1 MDGKDLRILWFANTP
16 GLSQHYFNST
26 SIAGGW
32 LSSLQAE
39 IEKSGRCKLGY
50 VFYSDKKIE
59 PFEFNGTS
67 YFPVQRKAYHKGKR
81 LAYRLA
87 GKTEYDENVGNF
99 LHIIKVFKPDIIN
112 VHGTENSFGLI
123 VNHITSIPVITTIQ
137 GNLTVYAKKYFS
149 GIKLPGIFSQL
160 MAGSPF
166 FNLDFNQF
174 VKRSKIEREI
184 LKKSK
189 YIFGRTDWDR
199 RICSVLAPNATYFHM
214 GEIMRPK
221 FYEAKWQPL
230 NNPSPVFFT
239 TSSNSFYKGF
249 ETLVETA
256 SLLVKNNFS
265 FNWLVAGLSENDP
278 LIKLIKKNAGIK
290 SLEDIHIKLL
300 GKLEEEELTNKM
312 IAADIYVQV
321 SHIENSPNSICEAML
336 LGMPVIASFAGG
348 TSSLLK
354 DKETGILIQD
364 GDPFVLAG
372 GLIEMVK
379 SPENNIRMAA
389 EAYCAAHRRHNKEEI
404 VSHLLATYITIIK
417 NHQAQ

>member
-16 GLSQHYFNST
+16 GLSQHYFNSKST
-26 SIAGGW
+26 AGGW

-81 LAYRLA
+81 LLYRLA

-99 LHIIKVFKPDIIN
+99 LNIIKIFKPDIIN

-123 VNHITSIPVITTIQ
+123 VNHIADIPVVTTIQ

-174 VKRSKIEREI
+174 VKRSKTEREI

-199 RICSVLAPNATYFHM
+199 RICRVLAPDASYFHIE
-214 GEIMRPK
+214 EIMRPK
-221 FYEAKWQPL
+221 FYEVKWQPL

-249 ETLVETA
+249 ETLIDSA
-256 SLLVKNNFS
+256 SLLTKNNFP
-265 FNWLVAGLSENDP
+265 FTWMVAGLNENDA
-278 LIKLIKKNAGIK
+278 LVQLIKKTRRINK
-290 SLEDIHIKLL
+290 LEDIHVKLL
-300 GKLEEEELTNKM
+300 GELAEEELTDKM
-312 IAADIYVQV
+312 IGADIYVQV

-336 LGMPVIASFAGG
+336 LGMPIIASFAGG

-354 DKETGILIQD
+354 DKETGVLVQD

-372 GLIEMVK
+372 GLIEMAK
-379 SPENNIRMAA
+379 PSSTIHDIANQ
-389 EAYCAAHRRHNKEEI
+389 AHCVAHKRHNKENI
-404 VSHLLATYITIIK
+404 VSHLLATYIGIIK
-417 NHQAQ
+417 NHHA